1 MGKFINTEHRDMID
15 TLTKGVVK
23 DMVKNPYYLFESAK
37 ATPVIFY
44 ELCEEATTL
53 DDSTRLEYEQIGK
66 NAPLRFKKI
75 TNLYLYG
82 LQRMEIHYSNG
93 ESGLEADPI
102 NGDCTDL
109 PNTINPTPGCYF
121 EIPYLNDKQKHY
133 LFIINDIS
141 DDTMDN
147 GQNIHKMTYELNNTG
162 EDTWN
167 DLQKQVVEEYEFIPG
182 SVGTQKESIILSSK
196 MKLAE
201 RLDDIDTILR
211 QYYSELFYNPRV
223 QTFTA
228 NYTENI
234 RINDSILIEFLIRTK
249 IFSSNGSDYIYVS
262 HKRPVPRTFSI
273 DYAKSVYH
281 CIESSDIGE
290 LPKARIDGQYRLID
304 TMATIFDSRQEPY
317 YYVDYNMQIPSVSTG
332 NHISTFDSDFL
343 RRIYDNELYD
353 YDSEYAYLNP
363 VIKYM
368 NGFAPI
374 TSDDAGALEEVDYN
388 ATIELY
394 YNLPLVI
401 YCLEAYIRSLLGE
414 HKDN

>member
-1 MGKFINTEHRDMID
+1 MGKFINTEHKDMID
-15 TLTKGVVK
+15 ALTKGVVK
-23 DMVKNPYYLFESAK
+23 DMVKNPYYLFENTK

-44 ELCEEATTL
+44 ELCDESTTL
-53 DDSTRLEYEQIGK
+53 DDSTRLEYEQVGK
-66 NAPLRFKKI
+66 DAPLRFKRI
-75 TNLYLYG
+75 NNLYLYG

-121 EIPYLNDKQKHY
+121 EIPYLEGKEKHY
-133 LFIINDIS
+133 LFMINDVS

-147 GQNIHKMTYELNNTG
+147 GQNIHKMTYELNMTN
-162 EDTWN
+162 EDAWK
-167 DLQKQVVEEYEFIPG
+167 DLQKQVVEEYDFIPG
-182 SVGTQKESIILSSK
+182 SVGTQKKSIILSSK

-201 RLDDIDTILR
+201 KLDDIDTILR

-228 NYTENI
+228 CYTDSI
-234 RINDSILIEFLIRTK
+234 RINDSMVIEFLIRSK
-249 IFSSNGSDYIYVS
+249 IFTSNSADYIYVS
-262 HKRPVPRTFSI
+262 HKRPIPRTFSI

-281 CIESSDIGE
+281 CVETNDLDH
-290 LPKARIDGQYRLID
+290 LPYAYKDGQYRLID

-317 YYVDYNMQIPSVSTG
+317 YYVDYNMQLPAFSTG
-332 NHISTFDSDFL
+332 NHISVFDSDFL

-353 YDSEYAYLNP
+353 YDSEQAYLNI

-368 NGFAPI
+368 NGFAPV
-374 TSDDAGALEEVDYN
+374 TSADQYALEQVDYN
-388 ATIELY
+388 ATVELY

-401 YCLEAYIRSLLGE
+401 YCLEAYIKSLIGE

>member
-1 MGKFINTEHRDMID
+1 MGKFINTEHREMVDA
-15 TLTKGVVK
+15 LTKGVVK
-23 DMVKNPYYLFESAK
+23 DIVKNPYYLFENTK
-37 ATPVIFY
+37 ATPVTFY
-44 ELCEEATTL
+44 ELCSESTTL
-53 DDSTRLEYEQIGK
+53 DDSTRLEYDQVGSES
-66 NAPLRFKKI
+66 PLRFKKI
-75 TNLYLYG
+75 NGLYLYG

-102 NGDCTDL
+102 NGECTDL

-121 EIPYLNDKQKHY
+121 EIPYLNNDQKHY
-133 LFIINDIS
+133 LFIINDVS

-147 GQNIHKMTYELNNTG
+147 GQNIHKMTYELNVT
-162 EDTWN
+162 DKTSWN
-167 DLQKQVVEEYEFIPG
+167 DIQKQVVEEYEFIPG
-182 SVGTQKESIILSSK
+182 SVGTQKNSIILSSK
-196 MKLAE
+196 MKLVE

-228 NYTENI
+228 KYTESI
-234 RINDSILIEFLIRTK
+234 RINDSMVVEFLIRSK
-249 IFSSNGSDYIYVS
+249 IFGGSGSDYIYVS

-281 CIESSDIGE
+281 CIESADIND
-290 LPKARIDGQYRLID
+290 LPKAYKDGQYRLID

-317 YYVDYNMQIPSVSTG
+317 YYVDYNMQIPAVSTG
-332 NHISTFDSDFL
+332 NHITTFDSDFL

-353 YDSEYAYLNP
+353 YDSEYAYLNI

-368 NGFAPI
+368 NGLTTI
-374 TSDDAGALEEVDYN
+374 TSDDAMALEDVEYD

-401 YCLEAYIRSLLGE
+401 YCLEIYIRSLIGE